1 LQEDS
6 TVSAEAAPRK
16 PRADSIRNRE
26 ILLEAAKA
34 GFTEVGSEVSL
45 EEVARRAGV
54 GIGTLYRHF
63 PTRDALISAVYQRE
77 LQQIAEAA
85 DQLSATLPP
94 GEALHQWMR
103 LFVSY
108 IGTKKLIAAA
118 LSPSSLSDLS
128 AKSGGR
134 IVQCV
139 TLLTGRARA
148 AGDIWAEVEPG
159 DVLRGLVGLTYGNTD
174 PDWQASALRLVD
186 VLMTGMRVTKG

>member
-1 LQEDS
+1 LQEEFA
-6 TVSAEAAPRK
+6 VSAEAAPRK
-16 PRADSIRNRE
+16 PRADSVRNRE

-34 GFTEVGSEVSL
+34 GFTEVGSGVSL

-77 LQQIAEAA
+77 LQQIADAA
-85 DQLSATLPP
+85 DQLLATQAP
-94 GEALHQWMR
+94 GDALHQWMR

-118 LSPSSLSDLS
+118 LSPSTLSDLY
-128 AKSGGR
+128 AKSGSR
-134 IVQCV
+134 ILDCIA
-139 TLLTGRARA
+139 LLTERARS
-148 AGDIWAEVEPG
+148 AGDIRAEVEPG
-159 DVLRGLVGLTYGNTD
+159 DVLRGLIGLTYGNTD

-186 VLMTGMRVTKG
+186 MLMAGMRAER